1 MQALLDCD
9 PGRIKKSTRTLP
21 TIPGE
26 VPSLLGS
33 QIGCNFRTRCRQAF
47 NRCVQENPVEYRT
60 GMDQVARCH
69 LLGGKRLVS
78 A

>member
-1 MQALLDCD
+1 M
-9 PGRIKKSTRTLP
+9 P

-33 QIGCNFRTRCRQAF
+33 KKGCIFRTRCRHACD
-47 NRCVQENPVEYRT
+47 RCVQENPGEYRI
-60 GMDQVARCH
+60 GVDHVARCH
-69 LLGGKRLVS
+69 LLDEARLVS